1 MCLAKLRNSGTNMY
15 IHMYIA
21 IGLLYSVL
29 QSTLPIDYM
38 LCSEVLPYG
47 GQIDQSVLYPHKSF
61 SICGTI

>member
-1 MCLAKLRNSGTNMY
+1 MY

-47 GQIDQSVLYPHKSF
+47 RQIDQSVLCPHKSF
-61 SICGTI
+61 SICGSI